1 MSIPSWFTK
10 RLSESARSA
19 SGCVSFSGLT
29 GSRNGP
35 ITSSA
40 MKARSIER
48 ETLMRK
54 GMASSSTTPSLRE
67 LLLAP
72 ELRLAFFQEGGGA
85 FLHVF
90 RGGGKAEQVRFHLQ
104 SFLKARAEPPHDCL
118 LGEAQGH
125 GRVGDHLPR
134 QLQGFCLRVLGDPVD
149 ESQLQ
154 CFFRFHV
161 PAREDE
167 VQGTGRADEPRQ
179 ALRATV
185 TGDEAEADLGE
196 AEPGSGRCHPQLPGP
211 RYLKSSAERETV
223 QRRNRRH
230 GQGSERVED
239 VLTGK

>member
-67 LLLAP
+67 LLLAA
-72 ELRLAFFQEGGGA
+72 ELWLAFFQEGGGA

-104 SFLKARAEPPHDCL
+104 SFFEARAEPPHDCF

-125 GRVGDHLPR
+125 GRVGDHLPPD
-134 QLQGFCLRVLGDPVD
+134 LKGMASSSTTPSLRELLLAA
-149 ESQLQ
+149 ELWLA
-154 CFFRFHV
+154 FFQEGGGAFLHVFRGGGKAEQVRFHLQSFFE
-161 PAREDE
+161 AR
-167 VQGTGRADEPRQ
+167 AEPPH
-179 ALRATV
+179 
-185 TGDEAEADLGE
+185 DCFLGE
-196 AEPGSGRCHPQLPGP
+196 AQGHGRVGDHLP
-211 RYLKSSAERETV
+211 
-223 QRRNRRH
+223 
-230 GQGSERVED
+230 
-239 VLTGK
+239 